1 MSTGVLTER
10 YVHEVV
16 RRLPADQRDDMA
28 RELRATIADTIDG
41 RGADDHRAA
50 EREVLGE
57 LGDPVRYA
65 ARCTERPLVL
75 IGPDLYPAY
84 VRVMVALL
92 AGVLPA
98 LSLGLALLEMADG
111 GGPGAALRV
120 GAGTLIGVGAQV
132 VAAVTVVFGVT
143 ERIRQR
149 RGTTGDRWTPDEL
162 PDVPRPDRGGLAALT
177 AVTWNVLLFALI
189 VWQHTAEPYR
199 ADGGEHLEVLNPDL
213 WEGWLWPVLA
223 GLAGLAVVGVA
234 RVAGQGWTVRLA
246 GWYALAHAVFTLPLA
261 WVLYRQELFNP
272 DFLADATTLWES
284 RESAYGGAA
293 VIVLA
298 IGVTSVAK
306 AFRTALR

>member
-16 RRLPADQRDDMA
+16 RRLPADQRDDVA
-28 RELRATIADTIDG
+28 QELRATIADTIDG
-41 RGADDHRAA
+41 RGGDDHQAA

-65 ARCTERPLVL
+65 AQYTERPLVL

-84 VRVMVALL
+84 VRVLTTLV
-92 AGVLPA
+92 AGVLPV
-98 LSLGLALLEMADG
+98 LSLGLALLEVADG
-111 GGPGAALRV
+111 GGLGDAVRV
-120 GAGTLIGVGAQV
+120 GAGTLIGVGAQL
-132 VAAVTVVFGVT
+132 VAAITVVFAVN
-143 ERIRQR
+143 ERIRYR

-162 PDVPRPDRGGLAALT
+162 PDVPQQDKGGVAALAAV
-177 AVTWNVLLFALI
+177 AWNVLLFALI

-199 ADGGEHLEVLNPDL
+199 ADDGEHLEVLNPDL
-213 WEGWLWPVLA
+213 WSGWLWPVLA

-284 RESAYGGAA
+284 QESVYGGAA
-293 VIVLA
+293 LIVLA

-306 AFRTALR
+306 AYRTALR